1 MKSRHLRIF
10 MSLSLAM
17 TVALMFL
24 GAPNMVVASP
34 EPIKIGVITD
44 RSGAYASYGEME
56 VNGLYLGIEY
66 ATGGTF
72 KVLGRDIQIIV
83 EDSVGNPTQAASKAT
98 KLILD
103 DGVDFLQGCSSS
115 ASASAVQA
123 VAEEYGVIFMVAPA
137 ADEKITGEGFNRYT
151 FRTASNTW
159 HDAFTGGPFAVK
171 YLGKTFAFLAPDYS
185 WGYSTVYTWSYA
197 IEKAG
202 GEVIHV
208 EYAPP
213 NTVNFAPYLNR
224 IISADPD
231 VFIPVWAGSGALYL
245 FPTMSDLGI
254 YDLMNVTS
262 GIGDLFSLQ
271 FLEVAMNFTG
281 MTKYAYTLPNNT
293 VNDWL
298 VSTWRSKYD
307 AGTLPVKT
315 SLTLPVPDLFVAS
328 AFAAGQ
334 AIVYAI
340 EQAGSTNAEDLIPVL
355 EGLNFTSPKGPMY
368 IRPEDHQALQSMYIA
383 QVFND
388 TTSWITDYYPNG
400 FTSLRLIVEIPP
412 ELTAPPIRSD
422 VTPPTISDIVTK
434 PGIPTLIDD
443 VNVSATITDN
453 LVGVKDASLYY
464 STDGGLNWTEVS
476 MEDIGDSKY
485 EATIPK
491 QANGTVVQYY
501 INATDIALN
510 TATSDINS
518 YTVVDLPKYYL
529 TISVQPP
536 EGGTTDPPA
545 GVRSYTEGENATVTI
560 TVAGGYEFDY
570 WELDGV
576 KVSEETT
583 YTLTMYTNHT
593 LTAYVKAK
601 PQVPGVPIE
610 FVVGGAIVGIAIIAV
625 AFFLLKKRG

>member
-1 MKSRHLRIF
+1 MRSKHLRTLA
-10 MSLSLAM
+10 SLSLTM
-17 TVALMFL
+17 VIALMFL
-24 GAPNMVVASP
+24 NTPNIAIGSA

-44 RSGAYASYGEME
+44 RSGALASYGEME

-66 ATGGTF
+66 ATDGTF
-72 KVLGRDIQIIV
+72 KVLDRDIQIIV
-83 EDSVGNPTQAASKAT
+83 EDSVGNSAQATSKAT

-103 DGVDFLQGCSSS
+103 DGVDFLQGCASS
-115 ASASAVQA
+115 ACASAVQA
-123 VAEEYGVIFMVAPA
+123 VAEEYSVIFMVAPA
-137 ADEKITGEGFNRYT
+137 ADEKITGEGLNRYT

-159 HDAFTGGPFAVK
+159 HDAFTGGPFAVA

-185 WGYSTVYTWSYA
+185 WGYSTVDTWSYA

-208 EYAPP
+208 EYAPAY
-213 NTVNFAPYLNR
+213 TVNFAPYLNR

-231 VFIPVWAGSGALYL
+231 VLIPVWAGSGSLYL
-245 FPTMSDLGI
+245 FPAMSDLGI

-298 VSTWRSKYD
+298 VNTWRTKYD
-307 AGTLPVKT
+307 AGTLHVKT

-340 EQAGSTNAEDLIPVL
+340 EEAESTDTEDLIPVL

-388 TTSWITDYYPNG
+388 TTSWITDYYPSG
-400 FTSLRLIVEIPP
+400 FTSLRLIAEVPP

-422 VTPPTISDIVTK
+422 ITPPTISDIVPK
-434 PGIPTLIDD
+434 PSIPTPIDD

-453 LVGVKDASLYY
+453 LVGVRNASLYY

-476 MEDIGDSKY
+476 MEHVGDSKY
-485 EATIPK
+485 KATIPK
-491 QANGTVVQYY
+491 LAVDTVVQYY

-510 TATSDINS
+510 TATSAASS

-529 TISVQPP
+529 TISVSPT
-536 EGGTTDPPA
+536 EGGTTDPPV
-545 GVRSYTEGENATVTI
+545 GIRSYTESENATVKI

-570 WELDGV
+570 WELDGA

-583 YTLTMYTNHT
+583 YSVAMFANHT
-593 LTAYVKAK
+593 LVAYVKAK
-601 PQVPGVPIE
+601 PGVPIE
-610 FVVGGAIVGIAIIAV
+610 LVVGGAVVGMAIVVI
-625 AFFLLKKRG
+625 AFFLLRKRRG

>member
-1 MKSRHLRIF
+1 
-10 MSLSLAM
+10 
-17 TVALMFL
+17 MFL
-24 GAPNMVVASP
+24 DIPNIAIASP

-44 RSGAYASYGEME
+44 RSGSLASYGEME

-72 KVLGRDIQIIV
+72 EILGRDIQIIV
-83 EDSVGNPTQAASKAT
+83 EDSVGNPTQASSKAT

-103 DGVDFLQGCSSS
+103 NGVDFLQGCASS
-115 ASASAVQA
+115 ACASAVQA
-123 VAEEYGVIFMVAPA
+123 VAQEYSTIFIVAPA
-137 ADEKITGEGFNRYT
+137 ADEKITGEGFNMYT

-159 HDAFTGGPFAVK
+159 HDAFTGGPFAVE
-171 YLGKTFAFLAPDYS
+171 YLGNTFAFLAPDYS
-185 WGYSTVYTWSYA
+185 WGYSTVNTWSYA

-213 NTVNFAPYLNR
+213 STVNFAPYLNR

-231 VFIPVWAGSGALYL
+231 VLIPVWAGSGSLYL
-245 FPTMSDLGI
+245 FPTMSDFEI

-281 MTKYAYTLPNNT
+281 MNKYTYTLPNNT

-298 VSTWRSKYD
+298 VNTWRTKYD

-340 EQAGSTNAEDLIPVL
+340 EQAGSTDTEGLIPVL

-388 TTSWITDYYPNG
+388 TTSWITDYYPSG
-400 FTSLRLIVEIPP
+400 FTSLRLIVEVPP
-412 ELTAPPIRSD
+412 DLTAPPIRSD
-422 VTPPTISDIVTK
+422 ITPPTVSSIVTE
-434 PGIPTLIDD
+434 PGVPTLVDD
-443 VNVSATITDN
+443 VKASATITDDR
-453 LVGVKDASLYY
+453 VGVKYASLYY
-464 STDGGLNWTEVS
+464 STDGGLNWTEVL
-476 MEDIGDSKY
+476 MALVGDSKY

-491 QANGTVVQYY
+491 QANGTVVRHY

-510 TATSDINS
+510 TATSVINS

-529 TISVQPP
+529 TISVSPT

-545 GVRSYTEGENATVTI
+545 GIRSYTESENATVKI

-576 KVSEETT
+576 KVSEETA
-583 YTLTMYTNHT
+583 YTLAMYANHT
-593 LTAYVKAK
+593 LVAYVKAK
-601 PQVPGVPIE
+601 PGVPIE
-610 FVVGGAIVGIAIIAV
+610 LVVGGAIVGIAIIVV
-625 AFFLLKKRG
+625 AFFLLRKRRE